1 MYNMSMYT
9 VPDLPYDFD
18 ALSPAI
24 EEKIMRLHH
33 DKHHAGYV
41 KNTNDALAQH
51 EDLLALSVEEL
62 IQNLDK
68 VPEDIRTKVRNN
80 AGGHANHSLFWTIMT
95 PISGSKPSNELETKL
110 LSTFTD
116 MGTFKVKFA
125 EAAAGVFGSGW
136 AWLTLKNG
144 ELRIET
150 TPNQDSPLMSGS
162 TPLLGLDVWEH
173 AYYLQYENRRPEYI
187 EAWWNIVNWEEVSR
201 RFEQAK

>member
-1 MYNMSMYT
+1 MYT
-9 VPDLPYDFD
+9 VPDLPYEFD

-41 KNTNDALAQH
+41 KNTNDTLAQH
-51 EDLLALSVEEL
+51 EELLALPIEEL

-68 VPEDIRTKVRNN
+68 VPENIRTKVRNN

-95 PISGSKPSNELETKL
+95 PLSGSKPSSELESKL

-116 MGTFKVKFA
+116 METFKSNFT
-125 EAAAGVFGSGW
+125 EAATGVFGSGW

-144 ELRIET
+144 ELTIET
-150 TPNQDSPLMSGS
+150 TPNQDSPFMSGS

-173 AYYLQYENRRPEYI
+173 AYYLQYENRRPEYVQ
-187 EAWWNIVNWEEVSR
+187 AWWNIVNWEEVSR

>member
-1 MYNMSMYT
+1 MYT
-9 VPDLPYDFD
+9 VPDLPYEFD
-18 ALSPAI
+18 ALSPAV

-51 EDLLALSVEEL
+51 EELLALPVEEL

-80 AGGHANHSLFWTIMT
+80 AGGHANHSLFWTVMT
-95 PISGSKPSNELETKL
+95 PLSGSKPSSDLETKL

-116 MGTFKVKFA
+116 METLKSNFT
-125 EAAAGVFGSGW
+125 EAATGVFGSGW

-144 ELRIET
+144 ELTIET
-150 TPNQDSPLMSGS
+150 TPNQDSPFMSGS

-173 AYYLQYENRRPEYI
+173 AYYLQYENRRPEYVQ
-187 EAWWNIVNWEEVSR
+187 AWWNIVNWEEVSR

>member
-1 MYNMSMYT
+1 MYT
-9 VPDLPYDFD
+9 VPDLPYEFD

-51 EDLLALSVEEL
+51 EELLALPIEEL

-68 VPEDIRTKVRNN
+68 VPENIRTKVRNN

-95 PISGSKPSNELETKL
+95 PLSGSKPSSELESKL

-116 MGTFKVKFA
+116 METFKSNFT
-125 EAAAGVFGSGW
+125 EAATGIFGSGW

-144 ELRIET
+144 ELTIET
-150 TPNQDSPLMSGS
+150 TPNQDSPFMSGS

-173 AYYLQYENRRPEYI
+173 AYYLQYENRRPEYVQ
-187 EAWWNIVNWEEVSR
+187 AWWNIVNWEEVSR

>member
-1 MYNMSMYT
+1 MYT
-9 VPDLPYDFD
+9 VPDLPYEFD

-51 EDLLALSVEEL
+51 EELLALPIEEL

-68 VPEDIRTKVRNN
+68 VPENIRTKVRNN

-95 PISGSKPSNELETKL
+95 PLSGSKPSSELESKL

-116 MGTFKVKFA
+116 METFKSNFT
-125 EAAAGVFGSGW
+125 EAATGVFGSGW

-144 ELRIET
+144 ELTIET
-150 TPNQDSPLMSGS
+150 TPNQDSPFMSGS

-173 AYYLQYENRRPEYI
+173 AYYLQYENRRPEYVQ
-187 EAWWNIVNWEEVSR
+187 AWWNIVNWEEVSR